1 MTHKFRAAI
10 FAAVSSDPQAKE
22 DKLSLPDQIK
32 MAREYI
38 LEEGGLETGE
48 PFSADGYSRTGYESL
63 PDALHDIPALK
74 AAVEAAAQNK
84 FDVLVVDNWDR
95 LGGLGLMLLT
105 RFKKYNKQLKSA
117 RQSGRVRD
125 PKSYNAS
132 TDEVTETEIHNA
144 QGNNIYR
151 IQKIRRGWNVGI
163 PGRVENGLHAL
174 RIPFGYQLTNKNS
187 PAQLIP
193 EIGAMLQQMKNMM
206 LQGQTYTD
214 IGKWADTIRPSALA
228 PVWTVAAVHRTLCN
242 PFYAGIIRF
251 GVMNKR
257 KPTQKSNWKFAQGK
271 HEPLWDESTYYALI
285 SEAKR
290 RMEGKRNYA
299 ALYPFSGLTVCGVCD
314 AKVNKHGKEKYEY
327 LACNRKHQHWSMRY
341 VDAVEYLA
349 PKIAAQ
355 YQAFQAAPYEPPDL
369 TPLLKKLSGIELLRA
384 RIQEG
389 WESGIYT
396 KDEATAKM
404 NKLMDEADDIQHRI
418 DHAEDTEREREYWHA
433 RAQSAGDTVRNL
445 DYVIHTM
452 EAGEINRTL
461 SLLIDK
467 IVLKKGE
474 IKVFWRE

>member
-1 MTHKFRAAI
+1 MTTHRFRAAI

-22 DKLSLPDQIK
+22 DKLSLPDQIR

-38 LEEGGLETGE
+38 LEEGGIETGE

-125 PKSYNAS
+125 PKTYNAS

-151 IQKIRRGWNVGI
+151 IQKIRRGWNIGV
-163 PGRVENGLHAL
+163 PGRVEMGLHAL
-174 RIPFGYQLTNKNS
+174 RVPFGYEYGKKDQ

-193 EIGAMLQQMKNMM
+193 EIGAMIQRMKDMM
-206 LQGQTYTD
+206 LEGQTYTD

-228 PVWTVAAVHRTLCN
+228 PVWTVAAVHRTLIN

-257 KPTQKSNWKFAQGK
+257 KPTQKSNWKITKGK

-299 ALYPFSGLTVCGVCD
+299 AQYPFTGLTWCGVCG
-314 AKVNKHGKEKYEY
+314 AKVNKHGKQPYEY
-327 LACNRKHQHWSMRY
+327 FACNKSHDHFAMHY
-341 VDAVEYLA
+341 KDVPAYLA
-349 PKIAAQ
+349 DKVVRGYKQ
-355 YQAFQAAPYEPPDL
+355 YQAQPRVPVDL
-369 TPLLKKLSGIELLRA
+369 TPYLKRLSDAQSLRA
-384 RIQEG
+384 QIQSDREV
-389 WESGIYT
+389 GIYT
-396 KDEATAKM
+396 QAEAVAKI
-404 NKLMDEADDIQHRI
+404 NKLVDDEEETKRYIEQVK
-418 DHAEDTEREREYWHA
+418 EREQMRVDWHNHT
-433 RAQSAGDTVRNL
+433 GELLNL
-445 DYVIHTM
+445 RQTIHT
-452 EAGEINRTL
+452 EDPQKLNRWLTA
-461 SLLIDK
+461 LIDK
-467 IVLKKGE
+467 IILTGNDTE
-474 IKVFWRE
+474 IIWRE